1 MSLTT
6 ERVVCYS
13 NRSGSSLSM
22 ADIRRRDMVQRSCLA
37 CGKYTMAKH
46 LDKAA
51 VCESCGHIVPQFLT
65 KAEMAQ
71 HIPEPTAHCAVN
83 ASALRQ
89 LRDLAL
95 AYKQSRSG
103 VVGI

>member
-6 ERVVCYS
+6 NTVVCYS
-13 NRSGSSLSM
+13 NRRGELLSM
-22 ADIRRRDMVQRSCLA
+22 ADIRRRDMVQRACLY

-46 LDKAA
+46 LDNSA
-51 VCESCGHIVPQFLT
+51 VCESCGYIVPQFLT

-71 HIPEPTAHCAVN
+71 HIPEPTAKCAVN
-83 ASALRQ
+83 GASLRQ

-95 AYKQSRSG
+95 AYKENKL
-103 VVGI
+103 